1 MNKQEYLNQNG
12 VSESDWGNTPS
23 SFKKLFDTLL
33 KRMKKLGF
41 QLSAKQKKL
50 EWFRER
56 LNQEMIRKRLNQ
68 EMKGVSDVISAPK
81 FEVDIEVE
89 FIGGIGKIRDQHYES
104 GNWIYHVE
112 MAMGEEPDFGR
123 IGYETVIMLPE
134 PEVKQ
139 FESI

>member
-12 VSESDWGNTPS
+12 VSESDWRNTPS
-23 SFKKLFDTLL
+23 SFRNLFDTLL
-33 KRMKKLGF
+33 KQMKKLGF
-41 QLSAKQKKL
+41 QLSAKQKRL
-50 EWFRER
+50 EWF
-56 LNQEMIRKRLNQ
+56 RKRLNQ
-68 EMKGVSDVISAPK
+68 EMRGVSDVISAPK
-81 FEVDIEVE
+81 FEVDQEVE
-89 FIGGIGKIRDQHYES
+89 FIGGIGKIRDQRYES